1 MNIKNHILKCVK
13 TVKWFEGRMLLKLVS
28 PRNLE
33 KRHWSEDDNL
43 DLLERVREELEEVQ
57 AAYDNLLAHYSA
69 RGADEVIDECADV
82 ANMIM
87 MVADNIRSQNL

>member
-1 MNIKNHILKCVK
+1 MKVKKHILKCVK
-13 TVKWFEGRMLLKLVS
+13 TVEWFEGRMLEKLVR
-28 PRNLE
+28 PKNLQ

-57 AAYDNLLAHYSA
+57 AAYKNLEAHFSSL
-69 RGADEVIDECADV
+69 GSEEVIDECADV

-87 MVADNIRSQNL
+87 MVADNIRSRNL